1 MLIGLEAI
9 PGGSINQTFLLRAA
23 SGVYFCKWNPN
34 APEGMFRREAEGLAA
49 LSAAAGHSLTV
60 PKSVALS
67 PDQPASPSLLVLEYL
82 EPDSDG
88 PSKGTWELLGRG
100 LAEMH
105 RSEEGMRGKTR
116 DGGVRYGF
124 DRDNFCGLTVQ
135 DNAWTGDWASFY
147 SQKRIGP
154 LVDRLAERGDLSPA
168 EIGDYGKLID
178 KLPSLL
184 PHHPVPS
191 LIHGDLWSG
200 NFLAAAVGP
209 ALVDPAVYCGDREA
223 EWGMMSLFGG
233 FPETVL
239 SAYQERWPLPQG
251 WRDRQPLYQLYH
263 VLNHFLLFGGAYG
276 GQAIRIARKFI

>member
-1 MLIGLEAI
+1 MSHPPEGFRSALEGAFRDSGRAQPILIGLEAI

-34 APEGMFRREAEGLAA
+34 APEGLFRREAQGLAA
-49 LSAAAGHSLTV
+49 LSAAAGHFLTV

-124 DRDNFCGLTVQ
+124 ERDNFCGLTVQ
-135 DNAWTGDWASFY
+135 DNAWTGDWAAFY
-147 SQKRIGP
+147 SQ
-154 LVDRLAERGDLSPA
+154 DRKS
-168 EIGDYGKLID
+168 
-178 KLPSLL
+178 
-184 PHHPVPS
+184 V
-191 LIHGDLWSG
+191 
-200 NFLAAAVGP
+200 V
-209 ALVDPAVYCGDREA
+209 
-223 EWGMMSLFGG
+223 
-233 FPETVL
+233 
-239 SAYQERWPLPQG
+239 
-251 WRDRQPLYQLYH
+251 
-263 VLNHFLLFGGAYG
+263 
-276 GQAIRIARKFI
+276 